1 MKFLNFCFLLIVLS
15 HLGVSQEQPD
25 EYFMRF
31 DPNAVTGPKVLDF
44 QFGRSEAWVLNQ
56 LHSQGMEI
64 NKKSEDENMRLSK
77 WFVSGTPHGLT
88 VSKGKT
94 QFVFFKNRLI
104 QMRVNF
110 NPSYENFLMVRE
122 QLLSSLGTRFQVEN
136 EQVAMDNLLKAHLSS
151 LGRNVFNA
159 TSDEAVSKALQRG
172 NTYWYYKI
180 KDTTDTLSVILSYRS
195 VKESDHLRRPELEL
209 FYAWKKGVDSWKTY
223 EEAQKVTILPD

>member
-1 MKFLNFCFLLIVLS
+1 
-15 HLGVSQEQPD
+15 
-25 EYFMRF
+25 
-31 DPNAVTGPKVLDF
+31 
-44 QFGRSEAWVLNQ
+44 
-56 LHSQGMEI
+56 
-64 NKKSEDENMRLSK
+64 
-77 WFVSGTPHGLT
+77 
-88 VSKGKT
+88 
-94 QFVFFKNRLI
+94 
-104 QMRVNF
+104 MRVNF

-209 FYAWKKGVDSWKTY
+209 FYAWKKVW
-223 EEAQKVTILPD
+223 ILGKRMKKPRKLLYYRTKYYLCLHLDRKYSYLT